1 MLSPHSINLVIPLIP
16 SSPSAQTQLSPNVRP
31 GPRLRPLP
39 AMPLLQLRQ
48 ITLKYSTAP
57 LLDQVDFQ
65 VDPGERICL
74 LGRNGAGKTSL
85 MRIITGEETP
95 NEGEIIR
102 PDSANITR
110 LIQEIPDDIE
120 GTVLEVIHSGLRP
133 DRHEEEWESDVRIDD
148 LIEAMGLPSSM
159 IFSALSG
166 GLKRRTLL
174 ARALAGQP
182 DILLLDEPTNHL
194 DLDSILWLE
203 QFLLDSKTTLFF
215 VTHDRTFLRKLA
227 TRIVELDRGRLTSWA
242 CDYDTYLERKAASLD
257 AEEKQWA
264 AFDKKLAQEEAWLR
278 QGVKARRTRNEGRV
292 RALESMRKERG
303 ERRTREGTARIEL
316 QTGSMSGQKVIEAKD
331 ISFDY
336 GDKPIVKN
344 FTSTIWRGDK
354 IGIIGANGGGK
365 TTLLKLLLGQLEPQ
379 SGEIKR
385 GTNMQIVYL
394 DQLRG
399 QIDNAKTIAQNVAGD
414 AETVYFQGQP
424 RHIHSYLQDFLF
436 RADRIRM
443 PAKML
448 SGGERN
454 RLLLARLF
462 LQPANVL
469 VMDEPTNDLDAET
482 LELLE
487 EILLE
492 YTGTLLLVSHD
503 RAFLD
508 NVVTST
514 IVFEGEGQITEFTGG
529 YQDWVR
535 QRDAKPVVHFREVPA
550 KLPDPKPVAPVVKK
564 GPKFPKKEAKELA
577 DLPGQLETW
586 ETEKSAVSAKLW
598 EPDLY
603 QKTPEAIPPLKA
615 QLAEL
620 DQKIT
625 TGYARWEE
633 LEEKRLA
640 LESEEA

>member
-1 MLSPHSINLVIPLIP
+1 
-16 SSPSAQTQLSPNVRP
+16 
-31 GPRLRPLP
+31 
-39 AMPLLQLRQ
+39 MPLLQLRQ
-48 ITLKYSTAP
+48 ITLKYSSAP

-65 VDPGERICL
+65 VEAGERICL

-95 NEGEIIR
+95 NEGELII
-102 PDSANITR
+102 PNEAVVTR
-110 LIQEIPDDIE
+110 LIQEIPDDIT
-120 GTVLEVIHSGLRP
+120 GTVMEVLHSGLRA
-133 DRHEEEWESDVRIDD
+133 DRHEEEWQTDVRLED
-148 LIEAMGLPSSM
+148 LAAEMHLPTDHE
-159 IFSALSG
+159 FFALSG
-166 GLKRRTLL
+166 GLKRRVLL

-203 QFLLDSKTTLFF
+203 NFLLESKITLFF
-215 VTHDRTFLRKLA
+215 VTHDRAFLRKLA
-227 TRIVELDRGRLTSWA
+227 TRIVELDRGQLTSWA
-242 CDYDTYLERKAASLD
+242 CDYDTYLIRKAANLE

-292 RALESMRKERG
+292 RALQTMRSERS
-303 ERRTREGTARIEL
+303 ERRQREGTARIEI
-316 QTGSMSGQKVIEAKD
+316 QAGSMSGQKVIEAKE

-336 GDKPIVKN
+336 GGAPIVRD
-344 FTSTIWRGDK
+344 FTTTVWRGDK
-354 IGIIGANGGGK
+354 IGIIGPNGGGK
-365 TTLLKLLLGQLEPQ
+365 TTLLKLLLGQMEPRAG
-379 SGEIKR
+379 SVKL
-385 GTNMQIVYL
+385 GTNLQVVYL

-399 QIDNAKTIAQNVAGD
+399 QTDNAKTVAQNVAGD
-414 AETVYFQGQP
+414 AETVTFQGRP

-487 EILLE
+487 ELLLE
-492 YTGTLLLVSHD
+492 YEGTLLLVSHD

-508 NVVTST
+508 NVVTSVL
-514 IVFEGEGQITEFTGG
+514 VFEGEGRISEFTGG
-529 YQDWVR
+529 YADWIR
-535 QRDAKPVVHFREVPA
+535 QRDLKPVHFREIPA
-550 KLPDPKPVAPVVKK
+550 PRKPEPPPAPVAKGAKFLKKEQRELEELPAQLEKMETEVSALNEKMWDPALYKNEPGKLPLLK
-564 GPKFPKKEAKELA
+564 GELA
-577 DLPGQLETW
+577 ALEDRI
-586 ETEKSAVSAKLW
+586 K
-598 EPDLY
+598 
-603 QKTPEAIPPLKA
+603 Q
-615 QLAEL
+615 
-620 DQKIT
+620 
-625 TGYARWEE
+625 GYARWEE
-633 LEEKRLA
+633 LEAKRKA
-640 LESEEA
+640 CAAD

>member
-1 MLSPHSINLVIPLIP
+1 
-16 SSPSAQTQLSPNVRP
+16 
-31 GPRLRPLP
+31 
-39 AMPLLQLRQ
+39 MPLLQLRE
-48 ITLKYSTAP
+48 ITLKYSAAP
-57 LLDQVDFQ
+57 LLDKVDFQ
-65 VDPGERICL
+65 VDAGERICL

-95 NEGEIIR
+95 NEGELIL
-102 PDSANITR
+102 PDASKVTR
-110 LIQEIPDDIE
+110 LIQEIPDDIT
-120 GTVLEVIHSGLRP
+120 GTVMEVLHSGLRA
-133 DRHEEEWESDVRIDD
+133 DRHEEEWQTDVRLED
-148 LIEAMGLPSSM
+148 LAAEMKLPPDHE
-159 IFSALSG
+159 FSELSG
-166 GLKRRTLL
+166 GLKRRVLL

-203 QFLLDSKTTLFF
+203 NFLLESKITLFF
-215 VTHDRTFLRKLA
+215 VTHDRAFLRKLA
-227 TRIVELDRGRLTSWA
+227 TRIVELDRGQLTSWA
-242 CDYDTYLERKAASLD
+242 CDYDTYLERKAANLE

-292 RALESMRKERG
+292 RALQAMRSERG
-303 ERRTREGTARIEL
+303 ERRLREGTARIEI
-316 QTGSMSGQKVIEAKD
+316 QAGSMSGQKVIEAKD

-336 GDKPIVKN
+336 GGAPIVRD
-344 FTSTIWRGDK
+344 FTTTIWRGDK
-354 IGIIGANGGGK
+354 IGIIGPNGGGK

-379 SGEIKR
+379 SGSVKL
-385 GTNMQIVYL
+385 GTNLQVVYL

-399 QIDNAKTIAQNVAGD
+399 QIDNAKTVAQNVAGD
-414 AETVYFQGQP
+414 AETVTFQGRP

-462 LQPANVL
+462 LQPANML

-492 YTGTLLLVSHD
+492 YAGTLLLVSHD

-514 IVFEGEGQITEFTGG
+514 LIFEGEGQISEYTGG
-529 YQDWVR
+529 YADWIR
-535 QRDAKPVVHFREVPA
+535 QRDAKKIHFREIPAPPRAAPTPVPV
-550 KLPDPKPVAPVVKK
+550 PK
-564 GPKFPKKEAKELA
+564 GTKFLKKEARELEELPAQLEKMETEVSSLNEKMWDPELYKNEPGKLPVLKTELA
-577 DLPGQLETW
+577 ALE
-586 ETEKSAVSAKLW
+586 
-598 EPDLY
+598 DR
-603 QKTPEAIPPLKA
+603 IR
-615 QLAEL
+615 
-620 DQKIT
+620 I
-625 TGYARWEE
+625 GYARWEE
-633 LEEKRLA
+633 LEAKRKA
-640 LESEEA
+640 GVGE

>member
-1 MLSPHSINLVIPLIP
+1 
-16 SSPSAQTQLSPNVRP
+16 
-31 GPRLRPLP
+31 
-39 AMPLLQLRQ
+39 MPLLQLREV
-48 ITLKYSTAP
+48 TLKYSSAP
-57 LLDQVDFQ
+57 LLDQIDFQ
-65 VDPGERICL
+65 VEAGERICL

-102 PDSANITR
+102 PDAAVMTR
-110 LIQEIPDDIE
+110 LIQEIPEDIT
-120 GTVLEVIHSGLRP
+120 GTVMEVMHSGLRP
-133 DRHEEEWESDVRIDD
+133 DRHEEEWQTDVRLED
-148 LIEAMGLPSSM
+148 LATEMSLPVDHE
-159 IFSALSG
+159 FSALSG
-166 GLKRRTLL
+166 GLKRRVLL
-174 ARALAGQP
+174 ARALAGEP

-203 QFLLDSKTTLFF
+203 QFLLTSKITLFF

-227 TRIVELDRGRLTSWA
+227 TRIVELDRGKLTSWA
-242 CDYDTYLERKAASLD
+242 CDYDTYLERKAQSLD

-264 AFDKKLAQEEAWLR
+264 AFDKKLAQEEVWLR

-292 RALESMRKERG
+292 RALQAMRNERG
-303 ERRTREGTARIEL
+303 ERRQREGTARIEI

-331 ISFDY
+331 VSF
-336 GDKPIVKN
+336 GFGGTPLIEN

-354 IGIIGANGGGK
+354 IGIIGPNGGGK

-379 SGEIKR
+379 SGSVKL
-385 GTNMQIVYL
+385 GTNMQVVYL

-399 QIDNAKTIAQNVAGD
+399 QIDNAKTVAQNVAGD
-414 AETVYFQGQP
+414 AETVTFQGRP

-503 RAFLD
+503 RSFLD
-508 NVVTST
+508 NVVTSVL
-514 IVFEGEGQITEFTGG
+514 VFEGAGQVLEYTGG
-529 YQDWVR
+529 YEDWIR
-535 QRDAKPVVHFREVPA
+535 QRAAKPVVHFREIPA
-550 KLPDPKPVAPVVKK
+550 ERKPEPKPVVVSGK
-564 GPKFPKKEAKELA
+564 PAKFLKKEQRELEE
-577 DLPGQLETW
+577 LPAQLDQW
-586 ETEKSAVSAKLW
+586 ETEKTALTERLWDPELYKKSPEILPKLN
-598 EPDLY
+598 
-603 QKTPEAIPPLKA
+603 
-615 QLAEL
+615 AEL
-620 DQKIT
+620 SALEERIK

-633 LEEKRLA
+633 LEAKRKA
-640 LESEEA
+640 SEGAE